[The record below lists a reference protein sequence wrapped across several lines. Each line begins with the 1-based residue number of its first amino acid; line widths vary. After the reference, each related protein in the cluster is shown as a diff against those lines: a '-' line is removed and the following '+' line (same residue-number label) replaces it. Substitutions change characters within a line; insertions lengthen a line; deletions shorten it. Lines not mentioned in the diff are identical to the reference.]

1 MSHFCS
7 GLKKFHFHAWYRKWN
22 CFIPYPGSPRG
33 GSISS
38 LQYKFKFFVWITAMM
53 PWDGSIDPTY
63 LPQLNLEYE
72 RSPKSKISIKYFYAA
87 LKKNPSPTDKVT
99 YRVACAITINTN
111 SNDYQETYA
120 FSLCGK
126 VHVKWICFRS
136 WRTFSRLGNFWGI
149 CMRYLIRFLQ
159 WWYHSLKSCN
169 TTTSPF
175 TKMKGKLVIF
185 HIFCWMILLL

>member
-1 MSHFCS
+1 MFLSC
-7 GLKKFHFHAWYRKWN
+7 
-22 CFIPYPGSPRG
+22 
-33 GSISS
+33 
-38 LQYKFKFFVWITAMM
+38 
-53 PWDGSIDPTY
+53 
-63 LPQLNLEYE
+63 
-72 RSPKSKISIKYFYAA
+72 

-126 VHVKWICFRS
+126 VQVKWICFRS
-136 WRTFSRLGNFWGI
+136 WRTFSRLGNFGGI

-175 TKMKGKLVIF
+175 TKMKRKIGYIPYFLLNDITFVIIWKNICSNKKPNYPINKLAP
-185 HIFCWMILLL
+185 